1 MISFTSLLVA
11 ASALGSALAAPTP
24 TNLSKRG
31 GETALTKRGNVS
43 PGTGNSGGYYY
54 SYYNSGSS
62 SSVDANLGDGGSYSV
77 DWQNCDDFVF
87 GKGWQT
93 GSARYD
99 HILLA
104 STLMY

>member
-1 MISFTSLLVA
+1 MVSFASLLVA

-24 TNLSKRG
+24 TDLINRDTD
-31 GETALTKRGNVS
+31 TALAKRGNVS

-77 DWQNCDDFVF
+77 DWQNCDNFVF

-99 HILLA
+99 HTLRASMLLC
-104 STLMY
+104 